1 MLWAAVYSATTALR
15 SVVAPVK
22 LPESEKIQAIL
33 LDIEGTTTPL
43 AFVYDVLFP
52 YAARELNI
60 FIRRHF
66 HDSEIRRFLESLRQQ
81 RALDASLGLTPP
93 AWNDNSEEAEIK
105 SLAEYGRWL
114 MKQDRKD
121 PSLKSLQGLVWQEG
135 YAAGELRGQVYA
147 DVPKALQ
154 RWHEQGKGSYIYSS
168 GSVLAQK
175 LLFQS
180 TEHGDLTDMLDGF
193 FDTEVGAKSDS
204 KSYRTISAQI
214 RCEPGQVLFISDAT
228 RELEAAEAAGMH
240 TALAVRPGNRTPE
253 SARFTVIRRF
263 DEIFPS

>member
-1 MLWAAVYSATTALR
+1 
-15 SVVAPVK
+15 VK

-33 LDIEGTTTPL
+33 LDIEGTTTPM

-66 HDSEIRRFLESLRQQ
+66 RDPEIRRVLENLRQQ
-81 RALDASLGLTPP
+81 RALDASLGLAPP

-105 SLAEYGRWL
+105 SLTEYGRWL
-114 MKQDRKD
+114 MKEDRKD

-135 YAAGELRGQVYA
+135 YASGELRGEVYP
-147 DVPKALQ
+147 DVPKALE
-154 RWHEQGKGSYIYSS
+154 RWHEQGKATYIYSS
-168 GSVLAQK
+168 GSVFAQK

-180 TEHGDLTDMLDGF
+180 TEHGDLTGLLDGF
-193 FDTEVGAKSDS
+193 FDTEVGAKTDS
-204 KSYRTISAQI
+204 KSYRTISVQI
-214 RCEPGQVLFISDAT
+214 RCETQQVLFISDAT
-228 RELEAAEAAGMH
+228 RELEAAEAAGMQ
-240 TALAVRPGNRTPE
+240 TAIAIRPGNNTPE
-253 SARFTVIRRF
+253 SVKFTVVHRF

>member
-1 MLWAAVYSATTALR
+1 
-15 SVVAPVK
+15 VK
-22 LPESEKIQAIL
+22 LPEAEKIQAIL

-52 YAARELNI
+52 YAARELNA

-66 HDSEIRRFLESLRQQ
+66 RDSEIRRFLESLRQQ
-81 RALDASLGLTPP
+81 RALDASLGLAPP
-93 AWNDNSEEAEIK
+93 AWNDNSEDAEI
-105 SLAEYGRWL
+105 SSIAEYGRWL

-135 YAAGELRGQVYA
+135 YATGELRGQVYP

-154 RWHEQGKGSYIYSS
+154 RWREQGKGIYIYSS

-180 TEHGDLTDMLDGF
+180 TEYGDLTGLLDGY
-193 FDTEVGAKSDS
+193 FDTQVGAKTDP
-204 KSYRTISAQI
+204 KSYRTISSEI
-214 RCEPGQVLFISDAT
+214 RCEPHQVLFISDAS
-228 RELEAAEAAGMH
+228 RELEAAESASMH
-240 TALAVRPGNRTPE
+240 ALLSVRPGNRPPE
-253 SARFTVIRRF
+253 PARFAVIRSF
-263 DEIFPS
+263 DEIFSG